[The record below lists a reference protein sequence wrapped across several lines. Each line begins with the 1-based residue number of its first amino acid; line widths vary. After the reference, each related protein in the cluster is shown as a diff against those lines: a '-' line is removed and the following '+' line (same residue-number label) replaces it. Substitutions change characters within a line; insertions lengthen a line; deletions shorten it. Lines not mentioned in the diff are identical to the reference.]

1 MHTIIMTWPRP
12 LWPCQS
18 GGSVTFIAGNSV
30 AEDEIMLQWPFY
42 NSHTP
47 GVANQCC
54 CIGSGTMM
62 RQY

>member
-1 MHTIIMTWPRP
+1 MSRA
-12 LWPCQS
+12 
-18 GGSVTFIAGNSV
+18 SVTCIAGNSV
-30 AEDEIMLQWPFY
+30 AEDEIRLQWPLY

-54 CIGSGTMM
+54 CISSGTMM

>member
-1 MHTIIMTWPRP
+1 MA
-12 LWPCQS
+12 LAKS
-18 GGSVTFIAGNSV
+18 GGSVTCIAGNSV
-30 AEDEIMLQWPFY
+30 AEDEIRLQWPFY